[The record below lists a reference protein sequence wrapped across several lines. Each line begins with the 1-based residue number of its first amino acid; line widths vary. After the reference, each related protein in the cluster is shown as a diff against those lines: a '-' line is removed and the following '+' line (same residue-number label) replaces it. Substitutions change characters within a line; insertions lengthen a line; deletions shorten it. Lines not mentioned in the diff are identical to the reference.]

1 MGRTAPLMST
11 RVSNEINLTSLMDLT
26 FILLM
31 AFMITFPM
39 IEQGVPINL
48 PQGGASPISSDANR
62 SVISLDGAGNLYF
75 NDRATS
81 FDGLLEQITQLAQV
95 DLTTT
100 VYVRADKDV
109 RYGEVVR
116 VMRALHDQKL
126 TRISLVTKGD

>member
-1 MGRTAPLMST
+1 M
-11 RVSNEINLTSLMDLT
+11 MDLT
-26 FILLM
+26 FILLIT
-31 AFMITFPM
+31 FIITFPM

-48 PQGGASPISSDANR
+48 PQGSASPVSSDANR